1 MVNTMEPV
9 RGSPLELFLAT
20 RNEGKIREIG
30 ELLKGCETSLT
41 SLRDYPDAPEVVEN
55 GGSYR
60 DNALKK
66 ARFFAEWSGKLTLA
80 DDSGL
85 EVDYLNGR
93 PGVFSARYAGDRAG
107 DRENNR
113 KLLRELK
120 GIPSQ
125 KRGAV
130 FRCVMA
136 LVAPWGHVEVVE
148 GECRGKVAL
157 EERGEEGFGYDP
169 IFVIPRCGKTVAE
182 LSTAEKNRLSH
193 RGKALRKVKKILKRY
208 LGA

>member
-93 PGVFSARYAGDRAG
+93 PGVFSGRYAGDR
-107 DRENNR
+107 
-113 KLLRELK
+113 
-120 GIPSQ
+120 
-125 KRGAV
+125 
-130 FRCVMA
+130 
-136 LVAPWGHVEVVE
+136 WW
-148 GECRGKVAL
+148 KVS
-157 EERGEEGFGYDP
+157 
-169 IFVIPRCGKTVAE
+169 VAE
-182 LSTAEKNRLSH
+182 K
-193 RGKALRKVKKILKRY
+193 
-208 LGA
+208 